1 MTRKLIVHALIA
13 LGTATVVGAQSGGP
27 SPDEI
32 SRTIA
37 VALKV
42 GTSEPL
48 TDAEKQYGLG
58 LRLVERQGPV
68 IVALQGPLNRV
79 FNDARSAVAR
89 HKNYTAADVSEAAR
103 EPVVAAIAM
112 PNRTY
117 QNWDARGPV
126 RLSEVV
132 FKVTRTGSK
141 EPQVIHAPGGCQFN
155 PLEFK
160 KPSGEVYKS
169 QLAVCKFPVDVVS
182 SPAAR
187 FEVAVI
193 HDQGE
198 WSQVLQPE
206 ELRMIR

>member
-1 MTRKLIVHALIA
+1 MNGKLIAQALIV
-13 LGTATVVGAQSGGP
+13 LGAATVVGAQSGGP

-37 VALKV
+37 IALKV
-42 GTSEPL
+42 GPSESL

-58 LRLVERQGPV
+58 LRLVERPGPV
-68 IVALQGPLNRV
+68 VVALQGPLNRV

-89 HKNYTAADVSEAAR
+89 HKSYTAADVSDAAR
-103 EPVVAAIAM
+103 EPVIAAIAM

-117 QNWDARGPV
+117 QYWDARGPV
-126 RLSEVV
+126 RISEVV
-132 FKVTRTGSK
+132 FKLTRPGNK

-169 QLAVCKFPVDVVS
+169 QLATCKFPLDVVS
-182 SPAAR
+182 SPVAR

-198 WSQVLQPE
+198 WARVLQPE